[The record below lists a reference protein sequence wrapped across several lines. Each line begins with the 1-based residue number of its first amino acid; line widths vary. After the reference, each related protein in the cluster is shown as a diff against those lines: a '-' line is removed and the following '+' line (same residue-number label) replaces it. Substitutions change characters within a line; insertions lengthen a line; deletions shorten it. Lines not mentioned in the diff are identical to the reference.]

1 MAKRKIVMSEFN
13 HIFILIII
21 LCLIVIGMSIYGPVY
36 KMIESFQN
44 KPEEKTP
51 IIPITIDAAPVI
63 KTNGT
68 TTPVVPTLPK
78 VSVMTPKTVDVK
90 LTAPLQYNPNI
101 PLENPLIPTAKPAVV
116 PESKQLIVPESKP
129 VVVPVSKPV
138 VVPEPKIIAPIP
150 VAKEVK
156 PTPKRLDISESSQTR
171 FMPKTM
177 LQPSYVPSDEIIS
190 AKQPVQQIVEQPTEQ
205 PIQKQDKSKLLSIFK
220 FNF

>member
-1 MAKRKIVMSEFN
+1 MSEFN

-21 LCLIVIGMSIYGPVY
+21 LSLLVIGMSIYGPVY

-51 IIPITIDAAPVI
+51 EIPINIDASPVSSDI
-63 KTNGT
+63 
-68 TTPVVPTLPK
+68 PVVPTLPK
-78 VSVMTPKTVDVK
+78 VAVITP
-90 LTAPLQYNPNI
+90 NPS
-101 PLENPLIPTAKPAVV
+101 LMAKPATTKSANSKSTVPITLTTTQTAV
-116 PESKQLIVPESKP
+116 SNGKATPLPVSSASSVIPPESTEEKPTEAKAEIVPA
-129 VVVPVSKPV
+129 
-138 VVPEPKIIAPIP
+138 PKLIAPTP

-156 PTPKRLDISESSQTR
+156 PAPKRLDISESSQTR

>member
-21 LCLIVIGMSIYGPVY
+21 LSILVIGMSIYGPVY

-44 KPEEKTP
+44 NPEEKTP
-51 IIPITIDAAPVI
+51 EIPINIDASPVSSDI
-63 KTNGT
+63 
-68 TTPVVPTLPK
+68 PVVPTLPK
-78 VSVMTPKTVDVK
+78 VAVITP
-90 LTAPLQYNPNI
+90 NPS
-101 PLENPLIPTAKPAVV
+101 LMAKPTVPITLTTKQTAMSDGKATPLPVSSASSV
-116 PESKQLIVPESKP
+116 IPPESTEEKPIEAKPEI
-129 VVVPVSKPV
+129 
-138 VVPEPKIIAPIP
+138 VPEPKLIAPTP

-205 PIQKQDKSKLLSIFK
+205 PIRKQDKSKLLSIFK